1 MKQIINTIHAP
12 AAIGPYNQANEASG
26 MLFISGQIALN
37 PVTGALVQDD
47 IATETHQVL
56 QNLKA
61 IVENAGLGLENIV
74 KCSVFVKNMGD
85 YAIINS
91 VYAEYFAAET
101 APARELVEVAA
112 LPRYVNIEISAIAV
126 R

>member
-12 AAIGPYNQANEASG
+12 AAIGPYNQANEAG
-26 MLFISGQIALN
+26 GILFISGQIALH